1 MELPSKNL
9 ISHVGLSVESKPPR
23 DREMPLWE
31 HLAELGRRLKRVLI
45 AFVVVFIVMWMPAPN
60 LSGGSLL
67 SVVTSFFVSGEYNP
81 LAYWVFMQSINPL
94 LADLNKT
101 GYVRIA
107 LIAGE
112 VWNPLAAVMYASL
125 YLTALVV
132 FPYFVYQMWL
142 YVQPA
147 LYPHE
152 ERAVKKYL
160 WVALLL
166 FYAGNLF
173 GILIIYPSLFR
184 FVVGLS
190 HVIKVEQIFSVA
202 SVVSTWIQ
210 IAFWT
215 GVIFETPIVMAIL
228 SEICLLNPWTL
239 AEYRPLVYA
248 VALILIAVVT
258 PDTTLISTFLTFIP
272 FAILFEVGLVWSRR
286 IVRKCPD
293 VQPRR

>member
-1 MELPSKNL
+1 M
-9 ISHVGLSVESKPPR
+9 ESKPPR
-23 DREMPLWE
+23 DKEMPLWE
-31 HLAELGRRLKRVLI
+31 HLAELGTRLKRVLI
-45 AFVVVFIVMWMPAPN
+45 AFAVVFILMWMPAPD
-60 LSGGSLL
+60 LSGGNPL
-67 SVVTSFFVSGEYNP
+67 SIATSFFITGEYNP
-81 LAYWVFMQSINPL
+81 FAYWVFMQSINPL
-94 LADLNKT
+94 LEGLNRT

-112 VWNPLAAVMYASL
+112 VWNPLAAVMYSSL

-142 YVQPA
+142 YIQPA

-160 WVALLL
+160 WIALLL

-184 FVVGLS
+184 FVVGLAQ
-190 HVIKVEQIFSVA
+190 VIKVEQIFSVA

-248 VALILIAVVT
+248 AALILIAMVT

-272 FAILFEVGLVWSRR
+272 FAILFEIGLIWSRR

-293 VQPRR
+293 VQRRR